1 MSTVERI
8 ALVTGASSGFG
19 LLTSLSLANK
29 GCRVVATM
37 RDPQRRDPLLQ
48 EAERL
53 GVADKLEVARL
64 DVTDAASIEA
74 VVAQTLERYGRIDVL
89 VNNAGY
95 AVGGFVEEVPLEA
108 WRAQLETNLIGVV
121 AVTQAVLP
129 AMRRQGEGTV
139 IHIGSVSGRVG
150 LPGYGVYAASKF
162 AVEGFSESL
171 RHEVAPYGIRV
182 YLVEPGAYRTPIWDK
197 GFATIHAKPD
207 SPYERMLNAVL
218 GFARKSAESAPHP
231 REVAAL
237 VARLAVSSRTKT
249 LRHPIGQGARTLV
262 AASRFVPWRW
272 IEAAIRRTLN
282 RAAAKADPSAKTYA
296 KDETSQR

>member
-19 LLTSLSLANK
+19 LLISAALAVK

-37 RDPQRRDPLLQ
+37 RDPNRR
-48 EAERL
+48 EALVREADRL
-53 GVADKLEVARL
+53 GVADRLEIVRL
-64 DVTDAASIEA
+64 DVTDAASIETA
-74 VVAQTLERYGRIDVL
+74 VSHTLERHGRIDVL

-108 WRAQLETNLIGVV
+108 WRAQMETNFMGVV
-121 AVTQAVLP
+121 AMTQAVLP
-129 AMRRQGEGTV
+129 AMRRQREGTV

-150 LPGYGVYAASKF
+150 LPGYGAYAASKF

-171 RHEVAPYGIRV
+171 RHEVAPCGIRV

-197 GFATIHAKPD
+197 GFAAIHVKPD
-207 SPYERMLNAVL
+207 SPYERRLASVL

-231 REVAAL
+231 QEVAEL
-237 VARLAVSSRTKT
+237 VARLAVSGRMRT
-249 LRHPIGQGARTLV
+249 LRHPIGRGARSLV
-262 AASRFVPWRW
+262 AAARFIPWRW
-272 IEAAIRRTLN
+272 IETAIRRTLDSG
-282 RAAAKADPSAKTYA
+282 AAKASRPESS
-296 KDETSQR
+296 ETKQI